1 VSGVEWSGVEWSGVS
16 GVEYNIFLYIYIYIY
31 TNIYIYICISIATS
45 VLSPKAKLEFPYGVV
60 YAGFQN

>member
-1 VSGVEWSGVEWSGVS
+1 VELST
-16 GVEYNIFLYIYIYIY
+16 IFFYIYIYIY
-31 TNIYIYICISIATS
+31 IQIYIYIYICISIATS